1 MTQNFYKE
9 WKWDA
14 GPPTL
19 KSGMKAAHK
28 DQHAPPI
35 HECFSLGDKHIPPF
49 IQERSCHSSV
59 LDDFVVLGKMEPDV
73 DCVFNRVVLHDKP
86 DDLDFIK

>member
-1 MTQNFYKE
+1 MEMGRRSPFPQVRDE
-9 WKWDA
+9 GSA
-14 GPPTL
+14 QGP
-19 KSGMKAAHK
+19 
-28 DQHAPPI
+28 PPI

-49 IQERSCHSSV
+49 IQERSCHLSV
-59 LDDFVVLGKMEPDV
+59 LDDFVVLGKMQPDV